1 MSKKTKFEDRELN
14 TLAAIL
20 RAAERDNLDIDNIK
34 KVHEVEDRLQ
44 RCAES
49 IVADDDTLPITDTQV
64 CILNEAISVL
74 VPLVRRNYLLLKQ
87 RRQANEDPDRLLMTT
102 YFPIGFQE
110 HKNCRAVPLFMA
122 FPNINEVI
130 RVDDA
135 PYITIDQVGFYGD
148 VSLSTYRYTS
158 DYEELISHY
167 EEPCISLKPHDNNLY
182 RLSTRKVPIRA
193 IPFFKK
199 KEEIFDRV
207 DKLSRQ
213 DLEQLNVGQYKR
225 TLKWLICAC
234 AKSLMTVK
242 DTRETMFVQD
252 NPTQR
257 VHTSYVGFNFCG
269 TEDVA
274 K

>member
-1 MSKKTKFEDRELN
+1 MSKKIEVEDKELN
-14 TLAAIL
+14 TLVSILQAAG
-20 RAAERDNLDIDNIK
+20 RDDLDINSIK

-49 IVADDDTLPITDTQV
+49 IVADDDTLPITDVQV
-64 CILNEAISVL
+64 CMLDEAISVL

-87 RRQANEDPDRLLMTT
+87 RYQANKDFDRLLMITQ
-102 YFPIGFQE
+102 FPVGFHE
-110 HKNCRAVPLFMA
+110 HRNCRAVQLFME
-122 FPNINEVI
+122 FPNINEVTK
-130 RVDDA
+130 VEDET
-135 PYITIDQVGFYGD
+135 YVTIDQVGFSGD
-148 VSLSTYRYTS
+148 VSLSTYKYTS

-193 IPFFKK
+193 IPFFK

-252 NPTQR
+252 NLTER
-257 VHTSYVGFNFCG
+257 VHTSYVGFNFC
-269 TEDVA
+269 ENESAV

>member
-1 MSKKTKFEDRELN
+1 MSKKIKFKDKELD
-14 TLAAIL
+14 TLASIL
-20 RAAERDNLDIDNIK
+20 QAAGSDELDINDIE
-34 KVHEVEDRLQ
+34 KVHEVEGKLQ
-44 RCAES
+44 KCAKS
-49 IVADDDTLPITDTQV
+49 ITTDNDALLITDAQV
-64 CILNEAISVL
+64 CMLDEAISVL

-87 RRQANEDPDRLLMTT
+87 RYQANDDFDRPLMITS
-102 YFPIGFQE
+102 FPIGFYE
-110 HKNCRAVPLFMA
+110 HQNCRAVQLFME
-122 FPNINEVI
+122 FPNVNEVI
-130 RVDDA
+130 KADDET
-135 PYITIDQVGFYGD
+135 YITIDRVGFVGD
-148 VSLSTYRYTS
+148 VSLDTYQRTS

-167 EEPCISLKPHDNNLY
+167 EEPCISLKPHDLNLY

-199 KEEIFDRV
+199 EEIFDRV

-213 DLEQLNVGQYKR
+213 DLGQLNVGQYKR

-252 NPTQR
+252 NLTER
-257 VHTSYVGFNFCG
+257 IHASYVGFSFCKEG
-269 TEDVA
+269 SAA

>member
-1 MSKKTKFEDRELN
+1 MSQKTEFEDKELN

-20 RAAERDNLDIDNIK
+20 QAAERDSLNIDSIE

-49 IVADDDTLPITDTQV
+49 IVADDDTLPITDVQA

-87 RRQANEDPDRLLMTT
+87 RRQVNEDPDRLLMTT
-102 YFPIGFQE
+102 DFPIRFHE
-110 HKNCRAVPLFMA
+110 HKNCRAVQLFMEL
-122 FPNINEVI
+122 PNVNKVI
-130 RVDDA
+130 REDDE
-135 PYITIDQVGFYGD
+135 PYITIDRVGFYGD
-148 VSLSTYRYTS
+148 VSLSTYQYTS

-182 RLSTRKVPIRA
+182 RLSTRKVPIRT
-193 IPFFKK
+193 IPFFK

-257 VHTSYVGFNFCG
+257 IHSSYVGFNFCE
-269 TEDVA
+269 TEDVT